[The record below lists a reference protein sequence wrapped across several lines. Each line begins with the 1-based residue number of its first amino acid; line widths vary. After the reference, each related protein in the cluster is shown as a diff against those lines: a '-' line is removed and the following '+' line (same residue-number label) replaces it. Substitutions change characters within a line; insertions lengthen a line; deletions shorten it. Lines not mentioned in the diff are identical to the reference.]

1 MGRPSDVIVD
11 MLRTWVRK
19 RGLTTAQLAERTGIE
34 RARVKQVLAGAV
46 AMDVD
51 EFLLLTQALDVG
63 PEELGMAGVAAPV
76 ADGASPGGEGA
87 ASGRSSGPRLV
98 VSSTGTAGAERPG
111 GVVTLQTPPM
121 AGVAEAPDAL
131 GNLPRQVFQLGFA
144 LGIDLFVLLDARQ
157 LAGSNVPPAVLQR
170 FTDTLPIKLEARYH
184 AHNRPRYRDDTLELV
199 LSFDALYTCTF
210 PWTAFR
216 EVRFLLPDEPLR
228 VASPAPATD
237 TPEPP
242 PEPPRPGGG
251 PFLRV
256 VK

>member
-19 RGLTTAQLAERTGIE
+19 RGLTTAQLAERTGLE
-34 RARVKQVLAGAV
+34 RSRVKQVLSGSAS
-46 AMDVD
+46 MDVD

-63 PEELGMAGVAAPV
+63 PEELGLAGM
-76 ADGASPGGEGA
+76 ASPAGDVA
-87 ASGRSSGPRLV
+87 PPARPAGPRLV
-98 VSSTGTAGAERPG
+98 VASSGTAGAERPG
-111 GVVTLQTPPM
+111 GVVPLQTPPM
-121 AGVAEAPDAL
+121 AGIAEVPDAL
-131 GNLPRQVFQLGFA
+131 GNLPRQVLQLGFA

-157 LAGSNVPPAVLQR
+157 LGASNVPPSVLQR
-170 FTDTLPIKLEARYH
+170 FPDTLPIKLEARYH

-199 LSFDALYTCTF
+199 LSFDALYTCVF

-216 EVRFLLPDEPLR
+216 EVRFLLPEEPLR
-228 VASPAPATD
+228 LPSPTPTTDAPSP
-237 TPEPP
+237 PE